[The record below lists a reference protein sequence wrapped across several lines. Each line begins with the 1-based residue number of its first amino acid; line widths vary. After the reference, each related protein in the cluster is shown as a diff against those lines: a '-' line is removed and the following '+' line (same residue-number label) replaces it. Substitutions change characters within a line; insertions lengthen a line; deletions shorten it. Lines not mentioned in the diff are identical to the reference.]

1 LSAIAILAPVLT
13 PAQNAP
19 VFRPAGSS
27 PPDRPK
33 CPSAAEFSAD
43 IIKNQT
49 IHVHFPDLA
58 TRSSSYDI
66 SALKMFT
73 IEPPVNRRN
82 WAAIQNPALR
92 RSA

>member
-13 PAQNAP
+13 HAQNAP
-19 VFRPAGSS
+19 AFRPAGSNA
-27 PPDRPK
+27 PERPK
-33 CPSAAEFSAD
+33 LSAAAIFSAG

-82 WAAIQNPALR
+82 WTAFQNPASR
-92 RSA
+92 GSA